1 MPSFQPRSILKPRA
15 SLAPEGNETENLIDL
30 DLRDDT
36 NMAGAMPQTNPSADA
51 IPGSK
56 IALRTEEEQQAAARE
71 REERERKEARRKSL
85 GANRR
90 VSFAAEATLYTF
102 HEIEYVQDSTGSTE
116 ASRRASS
123 AAQQPPNGTDN
134 ERPSENKAEQ
144 NRRRRS
150 SIQAAAD
157 MDHDNTMASSAYSSD
172 SDVADAVEEVE
183 DHEDSGSSSDSD
195 SDGGTMMTIE
205 GDEITSTYIASEAD
219 DSEIDDALRLAAQ
232 HAGTQQL
239 DNEDTFDDEEEVIPS
254 FGWIKKQTTPPPEP
268 PTPQPTAHNAKA
280 ENTMDM
286 DMDMDMT
293 SAGGRVIDPG
303 QNIVPEDEGDM
314 SMDVTKAFGTIM
326 GQNQRDATTAMRD
339 ISPADDDVDD
349 NASMDFTVANSC
361 VRHPPAE
368 DETFHDDEEMSM
380 ELTSVMGGVLG
391 IRKQGV
397 SRRRTMNRADQTMN
411 IEQDMDLT
419 VGAGRILSSQPTGSN
434 NHSPK
439 PVPSRR
445 RTMNRADQTMNIE
458 QDMDL
463 TIGAGRILSSY
474 PARSEK
480 ESGGGGDS
488 DATMDMDVTMA
499 PGKILPSPAI
509 AKSIEPE
516 DDDSTAGMDMSVTMA
531 PGKILPSAP
540 AQTVNQDSTAGMN
553 MTTTAGDV
561 FYPQLDSRLAA
572 KSMLQDEV
580 NKPDSPSKPRS
591 ANRSPARR
599 QTAAAVSST
608 KNTDSPG
615 LLASRGNSLRHSM
628 PSVAREPS
636 PGTPQTPTRSA
647 SPLKQRA
654 TTLRRSSRTP
664 SPAKPASSPKQRA
677 TTPIGIS
684 SPVKPASPP
693 KQRATTPKRTPS
705 PAKEPTP
712 RRITRSQSPQRKT
725 LDSRSP
731 QQDTSK
737 SGSLW
742 VDDPMTGSKTP
753 TVVLT
758 PLQRQLSGRGID
770 REGLGSPRV
779 SALLDRRTS
788 IGESSE
794 TFSPGKASNKRK
806 VAFEDP
812 RVLGEEVDK
821 ERKDDEEEES
831 RRKQASGQDEKE
843 VTLNLKEMIA
853 SMSPKKNPFRGRKSL
868 HVGSAR
874 GVLGKRPTE
883 LDSDEEDEWDGVKRL
898 KGHQS
903 SPVKNVRLQQPPSK
917 EETITGRLIRPT
929 QSMEPDKEN
938 VTPPPNEGSGNRGTT
953 PRSQDR
959 SRGSVSDDTAPRAVD
974 FDEPTIRREESRD
987 SDDASGR
994 VHLQDFLDMISVK
1007 FMELTTSKRRQT
1019 QMPTALPDGED
1030 DMSLERCVV
1039 AGACTVPMLE
1049 LYQHVSP

>member
-1 MPSFQPRSILKPRA
+1 MTMT
-15 SLAPEGNETENLIDL
+15 G
-30 DLRDDT
+30 
-36 NMAGAMPQTNPSADA
+36 AGSQANPSADT

-123 AAQQPPNGTDN
+123 AAQQPPNGTDG
-134 ERPSENKAEQ
+134 ERPSENRSEH

-150 SIQAAAD
+150 SVQSAAD
-157 MDHDNTMASSAYSSD
+157 LDSHDNTMASSAYSSD
-172 SDVADAVEEVE
+172 SDAADAVEEVE

-195 SDGGTMMTIE
+195 DSDGGTMMTIE
-205 GDEITSTYIASEAD
+205 GDEMTSASVASEAD

-239 DNEDTFDDEEEVIPS
+239 DNDDGFDDEEEVIPS
-254 FGWIKKQTTPPPEP
+254 FGWIKKGPAQAAPPSEP
-268 PTPQPTAHNAKA
+268 PTPQPPAHNVEA
-280 ENTMDM
+280 ENTVGMDM

-293 SAGGRVIDPG
+293 SAGGRVINPRQQAG
-303 QNIVPEDEGDM
+303 AEDDGDM

-339 ISPADDDVDD
+339 MSPSNDDDD
-349 NASMDFTVANSC
+349 ASMDFTIADGG

-391 IRKQGV
+391 IKKPGA
-397 SRRRTMNRADQTMN
+397 SRRRTMNRADQTMNVEQDMDLTVSAGRILSSQPAGNENQSPKPASSRRRTMTRADQTMN

-419 VGAGRILSSQPTGSN
+419 MGAGRILSSQP
-434 NHSPK
+434 
-439 PVPSRR
+439 SRSKNESAGDGDGDGDA
-445 RTMNRADQTMNIE
+445 TM
-458 QDMDL
+458 DMDVAMAPGKIL
-463 TIGAGRILSSY
+463 PSVTVAKSIEPADDDITAG
-474 PARSEK
+474 
-480 ESGGGGDS
+480 
-488 DATMDMDVTMA
+488 MDMDVTMA
-499 PGKILPSPAI
+499 PGKILPS
-509 AKSIEPE
+509 
-516 DDDSTAGMDMSVTMA
+516 
-531 PGKILPSAP
+531 AP
-540 AQTVNQDSTAGMN
+540 AQAIEPVDEDATAEMD
-553 MTTTAGDV
+553 MTAAAGDV

-580 NKPDSPSKPRS
+580 NQPDSPSKPHS

-599 QTAAAVSST
+599 QTTVAASST
-608 KNTDSPG
+608 TEKTGSPS
-615 LLASRGNSLRHSM
+615 LSAFRGNSLRRSM
-628 PSVAREPS
+628 PSAALEPS

-647 SPLKQRA
+647 SPPKQRA
-654 TTLRRSSRTP
+654 TTPRRSSRTP
-664 SPAKPASSPKQRA
+664 SPAKPASPPKQRA
-677 TTPIGIS
+677 TTPIRNS
-684 SPVKPASPP
+684 SPTKPASPS
-693 KQRATTPKRTPS
+693 KQRSTTPKRTPS

-725 LDSRSP
+725 PDSRSSQ
-731 QQDTSK
+731 QQDFSK

-742 VDDPMTGSKTP
+742 VDDPKTGSKTP
-753 TVVLT
+753 AVVLT
-758 PLQRQLSGRGID
+758 PLQRQLSGRGVD

-788 IGESSE
+788 IGDSSE
-794 TFSPGKASNKRK
+794 TFSPGKASNKRR

-812 RVLGEEVDK
+812 RVLEEEVDK
-821 ERKDDEEEES
+821 ERKDDEEEEN
-831 RRKQASGQDEKE
+831 RRKQAGGPDEKE

-853 SMSPKKNPFRGRKSL
+853 SMSPKKNPLRGRKSL

-874 GVLGKRPTE
+874 GVLGKRPAE

-898 KGHQS
+898 KNHQS
-903 SPVKNVRLQQPPSK
+903 SPVKNIRLQQPPSK
-917 EETITGRLIRPT
+917 EETTSGRLTRST
-929 QSMEPDKEN
+929 QSMERDKEN
-938 VTPPPNEGSGNRGTT
+938 VTPPPNESSGNRATT
-953 PRSQDR
+953 PSSQNRIRSV
-959 SRGSVSDDTAPRAVD
+959 GDDTVSRAVD
-974 FDEPTIRREESRD
+974 FDEPTVRREESRD
-987 SDDASGR
+987 DDANGR

-1049 LYQHVSP
+1049 LYQHVSSNPSFPYVALFC